1 MKLLIEYFDSGN
13 IFQNR
18 YAFDYRV
25 SKLEDITPPL
35 RRSFHFSPPPSLG
48 GSQFRA
54 FLVLTNLFVSKPV
67 LKKLGGR
74 RGKKYKIRGLKA
86 LDFLD

>member
-48 GSQFRA
+48 G
-54 FLVLTNLFVSKPV
+54 
-67 LKKLGGR
+67 R

>member
-25 SKLEDITPPL
+25 SKLEDITPPEKIIP
-35 RRSFHFSPPPSLG
+35 FFPSSLPREG
-48 GSQFRA
+48 GGVKNIK
-54 FLVLTNLFVSKPV
+54 LEV
-67 LKKLGGR
+67 LKLWTFWIDVKLHR
-74 RGKKYKIRGLKA
+74 
-86 LDFLD
+86 